1 MKKILGLTVAA
12 LLVMALV
19 GGGTW
24 AYFSDV
30 ETSTGNTLT
39 AGTMN
44 LTVDVSDGGGAITG
58 TVIPEIDGVNE
69 FITFPTD
76 LAPGDSG
83 SVTFTATG
91 AGNVAGTL
99 TITSTVT
106 TTENGAG
113 EPETSATTPTND
125 GLGDGDLDDFAG
137 VKLTQDLN
145 GAGPTYLL
153 GNASFYAPLALL
165 EAALDGV
172 TSLSLPAGEYAEYEV
187 LWLIDTDIE
196 GDGGDGLF
204 DSIGDTAADD
214 NVIQS
219 DTATIDITFT
229 LNQTP

>member
-1 MKKILGLTVAA
+1 MKKILGLTIAA

-83 SVTFTATG
+83 SVTFTAT
-91 AGNVAGTL
+91 ASGNVAGTL
-99 TITSTVT
+99 AITSTVT
-106 TTENGAG
+106 TTENGSN
-113 EPETSATTPTND
+113 EPEAAVGSND
-125 GLGDGDLDDFAG
+125 AGSDGDLDDFVG
-137 VKLTQDLN
+137 VKLGVDLN
-145 GAGPTYLL
+145 GAGQNFVL
-153 GNASFYAPLALL
+153 GSASYYAPLALL
-165 EAALDGV
+165 EAVLDAV
-172 TSLSLPAGEYAEYEV
+172 TAQSIPAGQYVEYEI

-204 DSIGDTAADD
+204 DGIDDTAVDD

-229 LNQTP
+229 LNQT